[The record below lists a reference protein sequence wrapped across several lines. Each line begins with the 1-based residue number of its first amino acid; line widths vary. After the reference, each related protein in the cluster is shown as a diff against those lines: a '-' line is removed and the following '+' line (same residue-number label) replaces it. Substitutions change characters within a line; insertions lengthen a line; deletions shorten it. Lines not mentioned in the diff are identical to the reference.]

1 MSADTIL
8 INTARAALID
18 EIALVKL
25 LREGRIAAAGLDVF
39 SDEPLPDN
47 SPLLNCPNLIL
58 TPHMGGVGVE
68 AMNRTSREV
77 ALKIIE
83 GLGIASP

>member
-1 MSADTIL
+1 
-8 INTARAALID
+8 
-18 EIALVKL
+18 
-25 LREGRIAAAGLDVF
+25 
-39 SDEPLPDN
+39 
-47 SPLLNCPNLIL
+47 
-58 TPHMGGVGVE
+58 MGGVGVE